1 MDYVQRK
8 QLVRNDREQL
18 HILSLVFGH
27 FGCGFVVSSASEN
40 IQISQLN
47 A

>member
-1 MDYVQRK
+1 MDYVQTTST
-8 QLVRNDREQL
+8 EQL

-27 FGCGFVVSSASEN
+27 IRCGFIVSSASEN